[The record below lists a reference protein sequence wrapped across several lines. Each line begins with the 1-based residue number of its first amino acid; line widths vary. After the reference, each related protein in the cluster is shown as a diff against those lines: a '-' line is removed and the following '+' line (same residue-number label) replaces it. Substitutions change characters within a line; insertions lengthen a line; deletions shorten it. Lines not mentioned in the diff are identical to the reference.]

1 MGLNYWR
8 KQKNLQ
14 LLFSVTGKV
23 CPISTPGVY
32 NDNKP
37 AHPVNPPNE
46 LEVVGTSER

>member
-32 NDNKP
+32 NVDI
-37 AHPVNPPNE
+37 PVNPENPPNG
-46 LEVVGTSER
+46 LEVVETSER